1 MGNIFLH
8 PKFQAIS
15 NLLRE
20 ELAKVTDAAEAE
32 RRGALLKKLRQAE
45 RRSGG
50 LCNPAQLQREAS
62 TSSINSSEHLSD
74 AMGSPTAVAPVV
86 DSPSRGLSS
95 WGTGMSALASAAA
108 AGAPVVSGT
117 SGFLGNHALSGGGGS
132 LVGSPTESLKRQADV
147 PWADNMLSAANRT
160 RYGAMLKKRGRDLA
174 KRMSVIMPA
183 AAAEV
188 QAVAVR
194 LPLLED
200 DVEGEAAPVRVYRGG
215 QSCGTRIARSL
226 SRYGQIVVHAC

>member
-1 MGNIFLH
+1 MHLDTKTFSFA
-8 PKFQAIS
+8 PKSQAIS

-62 TSSINSSEHLSD
+62 TSSLNSSEHLSD
-74 AMGSPTAVAPVV
+74 ALGSPTTTAAVV

-108 AGAPVVSGT
+108 AGAPAVGSS
-117 SGFLGNHALSGGGGS
+117 SGFLGNNGLSVGGGS
-132 LVGSPTESLKRQADV
+132 LSGSPTESLKRQADV

-160 RYGAMLKKRGRDLA
+160 KYGTMLKARGRDLA

-188 QAVAVR
+188 QAVAAR

-200 DVEGEAAPVRVYRGG
+200 DVEGEAAPVRVDRVGRSRG
-215 QSCGTRIARSL
+215 TVTARFL
-226 SRYGQIVVHAC
+226 